1 MNADSDSCAE
11 RVDPAV
17 RCTDCDAVCCR
28 LTVVLLPGDS
38 VPAWLT
44 DRDEHGLEIMAKG
57 NDGWCVA
64 LDWHSMRCTIYERR
78 PQICAEFAMAGTY
91 CRDERDAWFGKSGA
105 SIPITVISGA

>member
-28 LTVVLLPGDS
+28 LTVMLLPGDS

-78 PQICAEFAMAGTY
+78 PQICAEFAMGGTY